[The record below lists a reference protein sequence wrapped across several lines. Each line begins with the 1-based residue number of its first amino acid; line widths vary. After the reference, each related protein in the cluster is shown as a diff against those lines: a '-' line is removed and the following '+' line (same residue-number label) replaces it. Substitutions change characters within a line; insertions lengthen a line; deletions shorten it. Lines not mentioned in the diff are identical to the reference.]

1 MQLVFINLTNAFDK
15 YLSQNFIVLIHNL
28 TNAFVDLNN
37 KIRLSIWNDRW
48 VLSSNILMWLF
59 IAKLKSSRLLGCTI
73 QSFMPTIMIYDHL
86 DDYSFW
92 LRINDIKWA
101 YSIYKHHMIKKAMFL
116 EIYSLMSHQTNEA
129 SEMGKDFWW

>member
-1 MQLVFINLTNAFDK
+1 MRLVFINLTNAFDK

-48 VLSSNILMWLF
+48 VLSSNILVCLF
-59 IAKLKSSRLLGCTI
+59 NAKTKVILTFG
-73 QSFMPTIMIYDHL
+73 SFIPTIMIYDHFY
-86 DDYSFW
+86 DYS
-92 LRINDIKWA
+92 LRVRINDIKWA